1 MNRVYK
7 EKKKIA
13 AAAAA
18 STTAPDTEQ
27 ENEKWESFRSCK
39 FGVRVY
45 G

>member
-18 STTAPDTEQ
+18 AAPNTEQ
-27 ENEKWESFRSCK
+27 ENEKWELFRLCK
-39 FGVRVY
+39 FGMHVC